1 MTPTGTTAPQLRQ
14 VETSRA
20 WPWFTEA
27 YDLFRQ
33 APGTWIGMLLIYIV
47 INMAASAVHGG
58 SILTTLFSPVFSAGL
73 ILAAHHQ
80 ASGDGVKVEHL
91 FAGFSGGQLGDLII
105 LALLNLAAFLVLG
118 IIGVLIALLGMG
130 LAPDKLTDMDAL
142 FQNLLPI
149 LLVVLILIGLY
160 IPVLM
165 GMWLSPALIVL
176 HKLSP
181 VEAFKT
187 SFKACTLNFMPLL
200 VYGLIAIP
208 LAIVATI
215 PFFLGWLIAAPIFTI
230 SIYTA
235 YRDMFPPAP
244 DFAATQPIPV
254 PPPL

>member
-47 INMAASAVHGG
+47 INMAGSAVHGG
-58 SILTTLFSPVFSAGL
+58 SILTSLLSPVFSAGL

-80 ASGDGVKVEHL
+80 ATGAGVKVEHL
-91 FAGFSGGQLGDLII
+91 FAGFSGGQLGNLVL
-105 LALLNLAAFLVLG
+105 LALINLAAFIVLG

-130 LAPDKLTDMDAL
+130 LAPDKLTNTDAL
-142 FQNLLPI
+142 LENFLPI
-149 LLVVLILIGLY
+149 TLVVLILVGLY

-181 VEAFKT
+181 VEAFKA
-187 SFKACTLNFMPLL
+187 SFKACTINFMPLFI
-200 VYGLIAIP
+200 YGLIAIP
-208 LAIVATI
+208 IAIVATI
-215 PFFLGWLIAAPIFTI
+215 PLGLGWLIAAPVFTI

-244 DFAATQPIPV
+244 NFDATQPIPV